1 MAGRQQVRAGDLTGR
16 QKAQLAAEHAAEQE
30 ARAGQIALATAAAAE
45 AEAEPVDLEPNKP
58 EVKEEVVGEVAVAQD
73 VDVLEE
79 IVEFRVNDTFD
90 ATIGH
95 GNDYSFQE
103 GRVYRAPR
111 HIRDHLEEK
120 GLIWH

>member
-1 MAGRQQVRAGDLTGR
+1 MARAQARAGDLTGR
-16 QKAQLAAEHAAEQE
+16 QKIALAEEHAAEQE

-45 AEAEPVDLEPNKP
+45 AEAEPVDLQPNQP
-58 EVKEEVVGEVAVAQD
+58 EVQEEIVGEVAVTQD
-73 VDVLEE
+73 VDVQEE
-79 IVEFRVNDTFD
+79 IVEFRVNDTFE

-103 GRVYRAPR
+103 GRSYRAPR
-111 HIRDHLEEK
+111 FIRDHLEEK